1 MAQSK
6 YNSFICEGCGIIGLI
21 QIILIVLKCF
31 APESTVYKLSWITVL
46 IPLWISLVFCGSFCI
61 AAFIAGIYLLCI
73 NTFNIYNEEQRDLE
87 SRSTIITI
95 NTTNETPVDELD
107 LSTAV

>member
-1 MAQSK
+1 MSQSK

-31 APESTVYKLSWITVL
+31 APESAVYKSSWITVL
-46 IPLWISLVFCGSFCI
+46 TPLWISLGLCVCFCI

-73 NTFNIYNEEQRDLE
+73 NVFNMYNEEQRDLE
-87 SRSTIITI
+87 NRTTIVTM

-107 LSTAV
+107 LSSAV